1 MSGAGPPEVSG
12 RTAAE
17 QPTARRARGLGSLV
31 IDVSPLRQSRDF
43 RLIWLS
49 QLASSGGRQIVTVAV
64 PLQVYLLTRSSL
76 AVGLVGLAQAVPIVL
91 AGLYAGA
98 LADRSDRR
106 RMQLISK
113 TVVACGSVGLAVGAA
128 SGNAPVVMVFG
139 IVAVTAAA
147 AAADQTARA
156 ATIPRLVPRELLA
169 SAVSVGQLLQQTGAV
184 AGPAVAGLVI
194 ATAGLRWAYA
204 IDALLFL
211 PAAALVW
218 LLSPQPP
225 LEDHAVSFGWR
236 APAEAIG
243 YVARRRLLVGLFSSD
258 LVAMI
263 FGMPTAVFPAL
274 ALGVLRVGAGG
285 LGLLYAAPA
294 AGALVGSLLSGWVR
308 HVRRQGVAVFS
319 AIAIWGAAIAGFGL
333 AGRTLWLALPLLAV
347 AGAGD
352 LVSTVFR
359 NTILQLSIPDS
370 MRGRMSA
377 FHMMV
382 VTTGPRLGD
391 LEAGSVATL
400 AGPSFSVVSGGIACV
415 VGIAVLAVLLPELRR
430 WRAPDAAST

>member
-1 MSGAGPPEVSG
+1 M
-12 RTAAE
+12 
-17 QPTARRARGLGSLV
+17 
-31 IDVSPLRQSRDF
+31 
-43 RLIWLS
+43 
-49 QLASSGGRQIVTVAV
+49 VTVAV
-64 PLQVYLLTRSSL
+64 PLQVYLLTGSSL

-98 LADRSDRR
+98 LADHWDRR

-113 TVVACGSVGLAVGAA
+113 TVVACGSLALAIGSA
-128 SGNAPVVMVFG
+128 SGRASLVMVFC

-147 AAADQTARA
+147 GAADQTARA
-156 ATIPRLVPRELLA
+156 ATIPRLVPREQLP
-169 SAVSVGQLLQQTGAV
+169 SAISVGQLLQQTASIV
-184 AGPAVAGLVI
+184 GPAVAGPII

-211 PAAALVW
+211 PAAGFIW
-218 LLSPQPP
+218 LLSSQPT
-225 LEDHAVSFGWR
+225 LEDHALSFGWH
-236 APAEAIG
+236 APAEAIR
-243 YVARRRLLVGLFSSD
+243 YVARRRLLIGLFSSD

-294 AGALVGSLLSGWVR
+294 AGALVGSLFSGWVR
-308 HVRRQGVAVFS
+308 HVGRQGAAVFC
-319 AIAIWGAAIAGFGL
+319 AIAVWGAAIAGFGL
-333 AGRTLWLALPLLAV
+333 AGRTLWLSLPLLGL

-370 MRGRMSA
+370 MRGRMTA
-377 FHMMV
+377 FHQIV

-400 AGPSFSVVSGGIACV
+400 AGPTFSVVSGGVACV
-415 VGIAVLAVLLPELRR
+415 VGIAVLAVVLPELRR
-430 WRAPDAAST
+430 WRAPDAPPA